1 MWCDQCNCFDKLET
15 RSAIDKKIVNKWC
28 YVALLE
34 MEDENE
40 HGVQKTPKIDRM
52 AA

>member
-1 MWCDQCNCFDKLET
+1 MWRDWRYCFDKLET
-15 RSAIDKKIVNKWC
+15 RSAIDKKMIIKWC

-40 HGVQKTPKIDRM
+40 YRVQKINCM